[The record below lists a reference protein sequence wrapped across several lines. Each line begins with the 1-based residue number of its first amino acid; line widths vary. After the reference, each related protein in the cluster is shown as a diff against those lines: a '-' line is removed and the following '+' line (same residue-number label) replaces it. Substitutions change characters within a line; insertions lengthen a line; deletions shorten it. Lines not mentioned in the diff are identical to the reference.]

1 MRGIKRPCELVAV
14 VHFIEYKNDIKE
26 TTIITCS
33 SNRPSIA
40 DAERMLAMMKK
51 DYGDKLV
58 SSKIIP
64 DKDKE

>member
-1 MRGIKRPCELVAV
+1 MRGIKRPCELLVV
-14 VHFIEYKNDIKE
+14 VHFVEYKNGIKE
-26 TTIITCS
+26 TTITTFT

-40 DAERMLAMMKK
+40 NAERMLLVLKE

-64 DKDKE
+64 NKD